1 MAIRKIRTD
10 GDEVLR
16 MKCKPVKEITD
27 SVRALVQDMFD
38 TMYEANGV
46 GLAAPQVGIVKRI
59 VVIDDCND
67 SVFTLI
73 NPELTVVGREEQLST
88 EACLS
93 VPGYGGRVRRPTKVK
108 VKALD
113 INGKEQVIKAEGM
126 LAVILC
132 HEIDHLDGI
141 LYKDKAEEF
150 FSNEPEEA

>member
-1 MAIRKIRTD
+1 MAIRKIRTE

-59 VVIDDCND
+59 VVIDDYNG
-67 SVFTLI
+67 SVLTLI
-73 NPELTVVGREEQLST
+73 NPELTTVGKDEQLST
-88 EACLS
+88 EGCLS
-93 VPGYGGRVRRPTKVK
+93 VPGYAGHVRRPMKVK

-113 INGKEQVIKAEGM
+113 LDGKEQIIKAEDT

-132 HEIDHLDGI
+132 HEIDHLDGV

-150 FSNEPEEA
+150 FSNEPEAE

>member
-16 MKCKPVKEITD
+16 MKCKPVREITD
-27 SVRALVQDMFD
+27 SIRVLVQDMFD

-59 VVIDDCND
+59 VVIDDCNG
-67 SVFTLI
+67 SVLTLI
-73 NPELTVVGREEQLST
+73 NPELTVVGRDEQIST
-88 EACLS
+88 EGCLS
-93 VPGYGGRVRRPTKVK
+93 VPGYGGRVRRPKKVK

-113 INGKEQVIKAEGM
+113 INGKEQVIKAEDT

-150 FSNEPEEA
+150 FCNEAEET